1 MGYPT
6 ILWDQMAARQAPC
19 SLFLVPQRGS
29 AHPEAGQVA
38 LQLLVE
44 QEVDGQRVAGPVGE
58 HGVDDIAVLVAQL
71 LSHVQQDALA
81 QVLQVDPAQGEAGQ
95 EFWAVLSVTG
105 HQEKASKGSAA
116 WG

>member
-1 MGYPT
+1 MPAGQTTFPA
-6 ILWDQMAARQAPC
+6 LLPPPVAVAG
-19 SLFLVPQRGS
+19 GS

-44 QEVDGQRVAGPVGE
+44 QEVDGQRVAGSVGE
-58 HGVDDIAVLVAQL
+58 HRVDDITVLVAQL

-81 QVLQVDPAQGEAGQ
+81 QVLQVNPAWGEAGQ
-95 EFWAVLSVTG
+95 EFWAVLSVTE
-105 HQEKASKGSAA
+105 HQEEALKGSAA